1 MYLVKF
7 DEASNAADWT
17 DVWQVLGEDGV
28 ASDIYGDG
36 WTVTVK
42 VAQLP
47 PFARSWGDYQGA
59 INSATVLS
67 ASTADGTVTVNNDD
81 ALQWTFTAS
90 QMASLCS
97 GAYAVGCLAT
107 KDGQTVQLFL
117 GTLPVIQ
124 GL

>member
-1 MYLVKF
+1 MYLIKF
-7 DEASNAADWT
+7 DEVSNAADWT

-28 ASDIYGDG
+28 PSDIYADG

-42 VAQLP
+42 VARLP
-47 PFARSWGDYQGA
+47 AFARSWSEYSGA
-59 INSATVLS
+59 LNTSTVLT
-67 ASTADGTVTVNNDD
+67 ASTADGTVTVNGDD
-81 ALQWTFTAS
+81 ALVWTFTAA
-90 QMASLCS
+90 QMANLAP
-97 GAYAVGCLAT
+97 GPYAAGGLAT

>member
-1 MYLVKF
+1 MYLIKF
-7 DEASNAADWT
+7 DEVSNAADWS

-28 ASDIYGDG
+28 ASDIYADG

-42 VAQLP
+42 VARLP
-47 PFARSWGDYQGA
+47 PFARSWSEYGGA
-59 INSATVLS
+59 INTSTVLT
-67 ASTADGTVTVNNDD
+67 ASTADGTVTVNSDD
-81 ALQWTFTAS
+81 ALAWTFTAA
-90 QMASLCS
+90 QMANLCP
-97 GAYAVGCLAT
+97 GPYAVGGLAT

>member
-7 DEASNAADWT
+7 DEVSNAADWT

-28 ASDIYGDG
+28 ASDIYADG
-36 WTVTVK
+36 WAVTVK
-42 VAQLP
+42 VARLP
-47 PFARSWGDYQGA
+47 PLARSWSEYGGA
-59 INSATVLS
+59 LNTSTVLT
-67 ASTADGTVTVNNDD
+67 ASTADGTVTVNGDD
-81 ALQWTFTAS
+81 ALVWTFTAA
-90 QMASLCS
+90 QMANLCP
-97 GAYAVGCLAT
+97 GPYAVGGLAT